1 MKKSKHTLK
10 TLHSAADVRR
20 AALRHADRAS
30 TTCITEGD
38 EEGEVLLPWEC
49 NVSFR
54 VENKQIFYLPIISA
68 DIAP

>member
-1 MKKSKHTLK
+1 MDGVKTKREWRKGTMKKSKHTLK

-38 EEGEVLLPWEC
+38 EEGEVLLPWE
-49 NVSFR
+49 
-54 VENKQIFYLPIISA
+54 
-68 DIAP
+68 